1 MAYWGCEVMR
11 RETETQS
18 VKRKD
23 RIPYAEAV
31 ERVEQTKRANEGNV
45 RGQIL
50 TGNVWT
56 QRHEHFR
63 EKEKKELGG
72 K

>member
-31 ERVEQTKRANEGNV
+31 ERV
-45 RGQIL
+45 
-50 TGNVWT
+50 
-56 QRHEHFR
+56 
-63 EKEKKELGG
+63 
-72 K
+72 

>member
-31 ERVEQTKRANEGNV
+31 ERVEQTKRAIEGNV

-56 QRHEHFR
+56 RHEHFR